1 MNYNNEKNIERIK
14 TLLFLIESDAA
25 TLQGKRNENGVRLEA
40 SDEEL
45 EVMWRT
51 LELVEG
57 YAEDARIL
65 IGKMLDER
73 EDMRME
79 AEEEDE

>member
-1 MNYNNEKNIERIK
+1 MDYNNEKNIERIK

-25 TLQGKRNENGVRLEA
+25 TLQGKRNEDGVRLEA
-40 SDEEL
+40 NDDEL

-57 YAEDARIL
+57 YAESARIL